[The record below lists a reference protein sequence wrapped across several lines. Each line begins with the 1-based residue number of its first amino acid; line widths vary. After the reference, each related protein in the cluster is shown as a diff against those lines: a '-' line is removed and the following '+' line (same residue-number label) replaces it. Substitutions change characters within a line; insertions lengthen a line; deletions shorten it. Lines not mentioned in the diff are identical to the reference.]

1 MEGKVDVLLTWLKKS
16 DKFYIAPN
24 ISICESPET
33 GRGIVLSH
41 GSIRKNDI
49 IVSVP
54 SSKQLNFHTI
64 LYHISKFN
72 KELNIPGITIDRK
85 PINYEDN
92 IIEAENKAWADPRY
106 GLYSELSKEF
116 LLSLSSFQLV
126 SFYILV
132 ENFLLPK
139 WTHNEIYSDW
149 KPFFDVWPSMEEL
162 RSIPAIWNCDP
173 NSRYHSLIEYLPAAS
188 RKHMARIS
196 GLVREDWETISEVV
210 LKWNEIY
217 GSLSCTK
224 NSDKFTSDELFS
236 LFVHVYF
243 IINSRCLYAKIPLK
257 IEDSSSNFTLVPYVD
272 FMNHICESDLH
283 CYPQL
288 SPQLRS
294 EGENIIGIG
303 QFTIRCG
310 DHLYDNINEELFLNY
325 GAHSNDFLLNEYG
338 FVVDGNKWN
347 YLDISDEIIELIDDD
362 KKEVKTFLLEHDYW
376 GDYTINETDISYR
389 IFVALN
395 YYVTRDERRVRK
407 FIEGYISEDYF
418 KPKISSVLKELLVSL
433 TAKYT
438 KTLSELTEKVS
449 NLENNLCLQN
459 LITIYKGY
467 IKILTQHLQDLQS

>member
-139 WTHNEIYSDW
+139 WTQNEIYSDW

-173 NSRYHSLIEYLPAAS
+173 NSRYHSLI
-188 RKHMARIS
+188 RIS
-196 GLVREDWETISEVV
+196 PCCLT
-210 LKWNEIY
+210 KAY
-217 GSLSCTK
+217 GK
-224 NSDKFTSDELFS
+224 N
-236 LFVHVYF
+236 
-243 IINSRCLYAKIPLK
+243 
-257 IEDSSSNFTLVPYVD
+257 
-272 FMNHICESDLH
+272 
-283 CYPQL
+283 
-288 SPQLRS
+288 
-294 EGENIIGIG
+294 
-303 QFTIRCG
+303 
-310 DHLYDNINEELFLNY
+310 
-325 GAHSNDFLLNEYG
+325 
-338 FVVDGNKWN
+338 
-347 YLDISDEIIELIDDD
+347 
-362 KKEVKTFLLEHDYW
+362 
-376 GDYTINETDISYR
+376 
-389 IFVALN
+389 
-395 YYVTRDERRVRK
+395 
-407 FIEGYISEDYF
+407 
-418 KPKISSVLKELLVSL
+418 
-433 TAKYT
+433 
-438 KTLSELTEKVS
+438 
-449 NLENNLCLQN
+449 
-459 LITIYKGY
+459 
-467 IKILTQHLQDLQS
+467 